1 MTITKRVKEGNKNV
15 KDLKNKSFLLNS
27 FQMKMR
33 FFLLK
38 KKEKKKGR
46 TLCTKLMN

>member
-27 FQMKMR
+27 FQMKMI
-33 FFLLK
+33 FFFYK
-38 KKEKKKGR
+38 IYIYIYMEEHFVQ
-46 TLCTKLMN
+46 N